1 MTARAKHNLHVPLSA
16 PLHDRLLVEAKR
28 SGRPATTAVREAIEA
43 WIKER
48 ERQAVHEAIAE
59 YATEMAGTP
68 ADLDEDL
75 ERAAVDHLA
84 RRRKP

>member
-1 MTARAKHNLHVPLSA
+1 VA
-16 PLHDRLLVEAKR
+16 
-28 SGRPATTAVREAIEA
+28 REAIEA

-48 ERQAVHEAIAE
+48 ERQAVHDAIAE
-59 YATEMAGTP
+59 YATEMAGTA

-75 ERAAVDHLA
+75 ERAAVDHLLA